1 MSTLFYKLIRVALS
15 TTLLLSAAVLTATA
29 VALPSTTRA
38 DAGAPL
44 VDSVI
49 IEPGVVHWYKFKYQY
64 DGSKSGQASEA
75 TVLLKMDAAN
85 CVGFDVETPG
95 SLAAPAVD
103 ENGKKREPVGRG
115 SPLTR
120 KEADFDKANE
130 ATSAEDAED
139 TNNNG
144 EIDDSENPYNQQEH
158 GVVKNEQVLVW
169 VGSAGAKETFYVVV
183 KNRSSAAC
191 AYKLTISGPPVS
203 FPGN

>member
-44 VDSVI
+44 IDSVI

-120 KEADFDKANE
+120 KEADFDEANE

>member
-49 IEPGVVHWYKFKYQY
+49 IEPGIVHWYKFKYQY

>member
-15 TTLLLSAAVLTATA
+15 TALLLAAAILTATA
-29 VALPSTTRA
+29 ATLPATTRA

-44 VDSVI
+44 VDSVT

-64 DGSKSGQASEA
+64 DDSDAQA

-85 CVGFDVETPG
+85 CVGFDIETPG

-120 KEADFDKANE
+120 KEADFDEANE
-130 ATSAEDAED
+130 AETAEDAED
-139 TNNNG
+139 TNENG
-144 EIDDSENPYNQQEH
+144 KIDDSENPYNQQEH
-158 GVVKNEQVLVW
+158 GIVKNEQVLVW

>member
-1 MSTLFYKLIRVALS
+1 MFTLRYKSIKVAISTALFLATIA
-15 TTLLLSAAVLTATA
+15 LTATA
-29 VALPSTTRA
+29 AALPSTTREA
-38 DAGAPL
+38 ASAPL
-44 VDSVI
+44 ADSVT
-49 IEPGVVHWYKFKYQY
+49 IEPGVVQWYKFKYQY
-64 DGSKSGQASEA
+64 DSSKSGKASEA

-103 ENGKKREPVGRG
+103 EHGKKREPVGRG
-115 SPLTR
+115 SPLTK
-120 KEADFDKANE
+120 KEANFDPANE
-130 ATSAEDAED
+130 AESAEDAED
-139 TNNNG
+139 VNENG
-144 EIDDSENPYNQQEH
+144 KIDDHENPYNQQEH

-183 KNRSSAAC
+183 KNRSSATC

>member
-29 VALPSTTRA
+29 AALPSTTRA

-44 VDSVI
+44 IDSVI

-120 KEADFDKANE
+120 KEADFDEANE

>member
-44 VDSVI
+44 IDSVI

>member
-44 VDSVI
+44 IDSVI

-103 ENGKKREPVGRG
+103 ENGKKREPVGQG

-144 EIDDSENPYNQQEH
+144 EIDASENPYNQQEH
-158 GVVKNEQVLVW
+158 GVIKNEQVLVW

>member
-29 VALPSTTRA
+29 AALPSTTRA

-44 VDSVI
+44 IDSVI

>member
-15 TTLLLSAAVLTATA
+15 TTLLLAAAVLTATA
-29 VALPSTTRA
+29 AALPSTTRA

-44 VDSVI
+44 IDSVI

>member
-15 TTLLLSAAVLTATA
+15 TALLLGAAVLTATA
-29 VALPSTTRA
+29 ATLPSTTRA

-44 VDSVI
+44 ADSVT
-49 IEPGVVHWYKFKYQY
+49 IEPGVVQWYKFKYQY
-64 DGSKSGQASEA
+64 DGSDAKA

-85 CVGFDVETPG
+85 CVGFDIETPG

-115 SPLTR
+115 SPLTK
-120 KEADFDKANE
+120 KEADFDPANE
-130 ATSAEDAED
+130 AETAEDAED
-139 TNNNG
+139 TNDNG
-144 EIDDSENPYNQQEH
+144 KIDDSENPYNQQDH
-158 GVVKNEQVLVW
+158 GIVKNEQVLVW

-183 KNRSSAAC
+183 KNRSNAAC
-191 AYKLTISGPPVS
+191 AYKLTISGPTVS